1 MNITEIKKNFNKLG
15 IEIKIFFILVLCA
28 DKKGRIKVE
37 KKELQ
42 KHLKVSV
49 QTIGKY
55 IRAFVECN
63 MMKYK
68 YSGEAMLNPDFYY
81 TGEDLQRASIRE
93 EYKAFKSDITF

>member
-15 IEIKIFFILVLCA
+15 IEIKIFFIFTLLA
-28 DKKGRIKVE
+28 DKKGRIRAE

-42 KHLKVSV
+42 KYLKVSI

-55 IRAFVECN
+55 IRTFVECN

-68 YSGEAMLNPDFYY
+68 YSGEAMFNPDFYY
-81 TGEDLQRASIRE
+81 TGEESQRASIQE

>member
-1 MNITEIKKNFNKLG
+1 MNVSEIKKNFNKLG
-15 IEIKIFFILVLCA
+15 IEIRIFFTLVLCA
-28 DKKGRIKVE
+28 DKKGRIKAE

-42 KHLKVSV
+42 KYLKVSI

-55 IRAFVECN
+55 IRGFVECN

-81 TGEDLQRASIRE
+81 TGEEEQRASIRE
-93 EYKAFKSDITF
+93 EYKEFKSDITF